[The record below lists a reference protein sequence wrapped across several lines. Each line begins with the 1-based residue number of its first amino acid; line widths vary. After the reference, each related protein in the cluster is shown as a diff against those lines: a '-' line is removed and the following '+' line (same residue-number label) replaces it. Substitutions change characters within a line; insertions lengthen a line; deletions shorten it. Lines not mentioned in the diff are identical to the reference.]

1 MYMYILRAS
10 CLTSDTNADKESPG
24 SQHVEHPNG
33 LPVPVGSSCQS
44 GENDKDNSRHHQRVG
59 ARPVISEETK
69 DELSDNR
76 SDKGDVRNELEGG

>member
-1 MYMYILRAS
+1 MYILGAS
-10 CLTSDTNADKESPG
+10 CPTSDTDTDKESPG
-24 SQHVEHPNG
+24 SQHVKHANG

-44 GENDKDNSRHHQRVG
+44 GEDDEDNSRHHQRVG

-76 SDKGDVRNELEGG
+76 SDKGDVGNEFEGG